1 MSLHRTNRSAIA
13 QYVSGSACSNT
24 VSVSSENT
32 TPNPKASFGARRS
45 NNVTSQSGRILRI
58 RIEK

>member
-1 MSLHRTNRSAIA
+1 MSVQRANCCAID

-32 TPNPKASFGARRS
+32 TPNPNASVGALRS
-45 NNVTSQSGRILRI
+45 KTVTSQSGLTLRI

>member
-1 MSLHRTNRSAIA
+1 MFCQRANRSVIA
-13 QYVSGSACSNT
+13 AYVGGSACSNT

-32 TPNPKASFGARRS
+32 TPNPKASLARLRS
-45 NNVTSQSGRILRI
+45 NTVTEQPGSALRM

>member
-1 MSLHRTNRSAIA
+1 MSLQRANRSTIA
-13 QYVSGSACSNT
+13 AYVSGSACSNT

-32 TPNPKASFGARRS
+32 TPNPNASAAALRS
-45 NNVTSQSGRILRI
+45 NTVIEQSGATLRI